1 MKKATLNKVL
11 ASALAVA
18 ICVPMLLANPIA
30 ANAVSGNTVS
40 GNSASSSASSSSSGS
55 SSEEAATVS
64 KDTVTIGGKAV
75 KSTVGG
81 IFTASAVNGTVVTT
95 PAASVAAAAGLS
107 QADID
112 AGTNV
117 RFYVCDSI
125 NKEAKAALKSVAE
138 AAGKNVAAYINVDLY
153 TITKKGVVTAIRSTS
168 EPVTMVFGLPSRISK
183 AGNVSVMCID
193 TNGKAVVMEDKDTDP
208 KTLTIDTN
216 VFGVYAIVY

>member
-40 GNSASSSASSSSSGS
+40 GNSASSSSSGS

-153 TITKKGVVTAIRSTS
+153 TITKKGVVTAIRNTT
-168 EPVTMVFGLPSRISK
+168 EPVTMVFGVPSRIAK
-183 AGNVSVMCID
+183 VGNVSVMCID